1 MLIDSQ
7 FDVILFVVVILL
19 RLFFYWSEGFAL
31 GVFLLG
37 SDRTQVGGFLEVA
50 GWGLVLLLAS
60 SSLQRL
66 VYLNVVAEHW
76 TACVSLWAVSECQ
89 ELKIIGLDTVGI
101 GEVDFF
107 LIEFHLCICKYE
119 ISKSIQLFYSLTHIF
134 YWKSLL
140 FRLKSLKNA

>member
-66 VYLNVVAEHW
+66 VHLNVVAEH
-76 TACVSLWAVSECQ
+76 
-89 ELKIIGLDTVGI
+89 
-101 GEVDFF
+101 
-107 LIEFHLCICKYE
+107 
-119 ISKSIQLFYSLTHIF
+119 
-134 YWKSLL
+134 
-140 FRLKSLKNA
+140 